1 MLQSDLARTP
11 DTLEDL
17 KFVLK
22 TISNIQDMT
31 LDVEMQTRD
40 IKERCVVFFKLCP
53 KVSIVQLRNVRII
66 LLAHCNLPTDLFGRV
81 HSCNTPPTTDTVR
94 CRCTLLKYQRRSMS
108 TVIPS
113 PKIGRTYSNRADG

>member
-53 KVSIVQLRNVRII
+53 KVSIV
-66 LLAHCNLPTDLFGRV
+66 
-81 HSCNTPPTTDTVR
+81 
-94 CRCTLLKYQRRSMS
+94 
-108 TVIPS
+108 
-113 PKIGRTYSNRADG
+113 